1 MAEQDNVYSAVENAK
16 DPIIT
21 YTLDE
26 WKELTA
32 DQRLGH
38 MQNQNFAIAD
48 SKETA
53 AASKEIVET
62 DPTTGSFIE
71 TGGYGSN
78 NGITTTITSEVITTT
93 ALPEGIDVTV
103 VEPIVPAET
112 VIVTATDAAEK
123 ITADNGE
130 ILAEPAP
137 AVNENVVTDNRFPG
151 QKSTVETT
159 AFVQEKVVTDSKPAV
174 STFPGIT
181 AYAVNT
187 RDVPTFGV
195 PDISPNARSGEN
207 IKGTTIHRRN
217 KSLIHSCDFANDLK
231 KSIYL
236 KKFLKSIARWVRE
249 GIRKLMQFL
258 GFSDA
263 SGSFSS
269 IINAL
274 KKLAKELK
282 YIKTEYIDPIIE
294 FEKYVLAV
302 LVKIRAIIQW
312 ILSLPAKLLA
322 LLAACLL
329 KLLKSLVQMFVDAWK
344 EAGAELGQSADAGKS
359 FEELSGAI
367 KDAATAAGE
376 LLTATSTAAGLAVG
390 IAVSATVGLVAPV
403 TEAEVTAANKTIT
416 NYSGSV
422 PAGLEVP
429 SDPDFLKEAIP

>member
-1 MAEQDNVYSAVENAK
+1 
-16 DPIIT
+16 
-21 YTLDE
+21 
-26 WKELTA
+26 
-32 DQRLGH
+32 
-38 MQNQNFAIAD
+38 
-48 SKETA
+48 
-53 AASKEIVET
+53 
-62 DPTTGSFIE
+62 
-71 TGGYGSN
+71 
-78 NGITTTITSEVITTT
+78 
-93 ALPEGIDVTV
+93 
-103 VEPIVPAET
+103 
-112 VIVTATDAAEK
+112 VIVTANDEAEK
-123 ITADNGE
+123 ITTANGE

-137 AVNENVVTDNRFPG
+137 VVNENVVTDNRFPG
-151 QKSTVETT
+151 QKNTVETT

-231 KSIYL
+231 KTIYL

-249 GIRKLMQFL
+249 GIRKIMQLM
-258 GFSDA
+258 GFTDA

-274 KKLAKELK
+274 KKIAKELR

-294 FEKYVLAV
+294 FEKYVIAI

-312 ILSLPAKLLA
+312 ILSLPAKILA

-344 EAGAELGQSADAGKS
+344 ESGAELGQTADAGKS

-367 KDAATAAGE
+367 KDAAKAAGE
-376 LLTATSTAAGLAVG
+376 LITAGTTAAGLAVG
-390 IAVSATVGLVAPV
+390 IGVSATVGLVAPV
-403 TEAEVTAANKTIT
+403 SEAEITAANKTIT
-416 NYSGSV
+416 NYSGSI
-422 PAGLEVP
+422 PSALEVP
-429 SDPDFLKEAIP
+429 SDPDFLKKSTP

>member
-1 MAEQDNVYSAVENAK
+1 MAEQDNAYSAVENAANK
-16 DPIIT
+16 KITT

-26 WKELTA
+26 WKELTTLQ
-32 DQRLGH
+32 QRAH
-38 MQNQNFAIAD
+38 ITNETFAIAD
-48 SKETA
+48 SKETS
-53 AASKEIVET
+53 AASKKIVEADADT
-62 DPTTGSFIE
+62 AGSIE
-71 TGGYGSN
+71 PGGYGSN
-78 NGITTTITSEVITTT
+78 NGITTTFTTIEITPAAQI
-93 ALPEGIDVTV
+93 EGIDLTV
-103 VEPIVPAET
+103 VEPIEPAET
-112 VIVTATDAAEK
+112 VIVTANDEAKK
-123 ITADNGE
+123 IANGE

-137 AVNENVVTDNRFPG
+137 AVDGNVATDNRFPG
-151 QKSTVETT
+151 QTSTVETT
-159 AFVQEKVVTDSKPAV
+159 AFVEEKVVKDSKPAV

-231 KSIYL
+231 KTIYL

-403 TEAEVTAANKTIT
+403 TESEVTAANKTIT

-429 SDPDFLKEAIP
+429 SDPDFLKLSIP

>member
-1 MAEQDNVYSAVENAK
+1 
-16 DPIIT
+16 
-21 YTLDE
+21 
-26 WKELTA
+26 
-32 DQRLGH
+32 
-38 MQNQNFAIAD
+38 
-48 SKETA
+48 
-53 AASKEIVET
+53 
-62 DPTTGSFIE
+62 
-71 TGGYGSN
+71 
-78 NGITTTITSEVITTT
+78 
-93 ALPEGIDVTV
+93 
-103 VEPIVPAET
+103 
-112 VIVTATDAAEK
+112 
-123 ITADNGE
+123 
-130 ILAEPAP
+130 
-137 AVNENVVTDNRFPG
+137 
-151 QKSTVETT
+151 
-159 AFVQEKVVTDSKPAV
+159 
-174 STFPGIT
+174 
-181 AYAVNT
+181 
-187 RDVPTFGV
+187 
-195 PDISPNARSGEN
+195 
-207 IKGTTIHRRN
+207 
-217 KSLIHSCDFANDLK
+217 
-231 KSIYL
+231 
-236 KKFLKSIARWVRE
+236 
-249 GIRKLMQFL
+249 MQFL

-403 TEAEVTAANKTIT
+403 TESEVTAANKTIT

-429 SDPDFLKEAIP
+429 SDPDFLKLSIP